1 MTIIR
6 DNEIIAVI
14 ANLWINK
21 QMFVCDHDSGLTLK
35 SILTGFGTQV
45 CQYKLSV
52 EVVIGEIALTFS
64 KWRSF

>member
-1 MTIIR
+1 MIMIG

-14 ANLWINK
+14 ANLGINK
-21 QMFVCDHDSGLTLK
+21 PMFACDHDLTLK
-35 SILTGFGTQV
+35 SILTEFGTQV
-45 CQYKLSV
+45 RRYKLSV